1 MAKLTK
7 MLMYT
12 EKMVKNLVKSV
23 LLKTVMIAY
32 RIMNISVE
40 SLYLCGQGSQK

>member
-12 EKMVKNLVKSV
+12 GKMVKNLAKPV

-32 RIMNISVE
+32 RTMNISVE
-40 SLYLCGQGSQK
+40 PL